1 MRGRTAGAPA
11 RIDDPDVSP
20 MLDNGPMGIVYPDVT
35 TAIKARKAAN
45 TCKFAS
51 IGQALSVWKLLAFK
65 LSRRAVG

>member
-1 MRGRTAGAPA
+1 
-11 RIDDPDVSP
+11 
-20 MLDNGPMGIVYPDVT
+20 MLYNGPMGIVYPDVT